1 MPHRYALYHLYDTN
15 ESSDSDD
22 SEPQSPRNAIDT
34 TMHDNLFE
42 MCEWNKDQHLLFRK
56 IDKCDFEHWCVAQYT
71 PYNPDYLQFT
81 QVFNKETYFAWLKM
95 NNIPKQYTYDG
106 VHWGYKKYNEND
118 LLWMKNFVRGHK

>member
-42 MCEWNKDQHLLFRK
+42 MCEWN
-56 IDKCDFEHWCVAQYT
+56 
-71 PYNPDYLQFT
+71 
-81 QVFNKETYFAWLKM
+81 M
-95 NNIPKQYTYDG
+95 
-106 VHWGYKKYNEND
+106 
-118 LLWMKNFVRGHK
+118 

>member
-42 MCEWNKDQHLLFRK
+42 IFSS
-56 IDKCDFEHWCVAQYT
+56 
-71 PYNPDYLQFT
+71 
-81 QVFNKETYFAWLKM
+81 
-95 NNIPKQYTYDG
+95 
-106 VHWGYKKYNEND
+106 
-118 LLWMKNFVRGHK
+118 